1 MERTE
6 NKKYTVAIIGA
17 SDKPD
22 RYSYK
27 ALKLLKENN
36 YEVIP
41 INPVLEEIEGV
52 KVYRSISIIEKKIDT
67 ITLYINPDLLKRYID
82 EIIRIKPRR
91 VIFNPGTE
99 SSEIEE
105 IFEKSGIQ
113 TIEACT
119 LVMLRTGQF

>member
-1 MERTE
+1 MERTD

-17 SDKPD
+17 SNKPD

-41 INPVLEEIEGV
+41 INPVLEEIEGI
-52 KVYRSISIIEKKIDT
+52 KVYRSISMIEKKIDT
-67 ITLYINPDLLKRYID
+67 ITLYINPHLLKNYID

-99 SSEIEE
+99 SSEIEG
-105 IFEKSGIQ
+105 IFEKNGIQ